1 MAKMLKKRSE
11 IQQEYKWKIED
22 LFASDEQWQIETE
35 EIKELAEKL
44 KGFQGKL
51 GTSADTLY
59 EYLSLNDKLD
69 QMLERVYVYANQ
81 KNHEDTGNSTYQDL
95 SDKATN
101 IMMEVS
107 SALSFGTPEILEIPE
122 ERIKSFYKEKMELLQ
137 YQRMIDEIFRDKPHT
152 LSSEMEE
159 LLANT
164 AELADGPDSAF
175 SMFNN
180 ADIKFPVIVGE
191 DGEEVEITHGRY
203 SKLMES
209 NDRRVRKE
217 TFDGLYSSYK
227 KFKNTLASLY
237 STNVK
242 KDIFY
247 SRVRNYDS
255 CLARA
260 LDGSRIPMDV
270 YKNLIEAVH
279 ENLPAMYKYME
290 VRKKA
295 LKVEELHMY
304 DIYAPIVSDYKMEV
318 SFEEAKQIVKEGLQP
333 LGEEYLSILQE
344 GFDGGWIDIYENEGK
359 RSGAYSWGAYGTHP
373 FVLLNFQN
381 TLNNTFTLAHE
392 MGHAIHSY
400 YSDKTQ
406 PITYAGYKI
415 FVAEVASTCNEALL
429 MAHLIKNSKD
439 KKEKAYLIN
448 YHLEQFR
455 GTLYRQTM
463 FAEFEMLTHQMA
475 EEGKALTADTLCALY
490 YDLNKKYYGEH
501 VVIDEDIAM
510 EWARIPHFY
519 RSFYVYQYA
528 TGYSAAIALSKRI
541 LEQGESA
548 VDDYIHNF
556 LCGGSSKDP
565 IDLLKGAGVDMST
578 KEPVEQALQ
587 VFSDLVNQLEGLIE
601 E

>member
-1 MAKMLKKRSE
+1 MGKTLKKRSE
-11 IQQEYKWKIED
+11 IAQEYKWKIED
-22 LFASDEQWQIETE
+22 LFADDTQWQKEVE
-35 EIKELAEKL
+35 EIKKL
-44 KGFQGKL
+44 KETLKGYQGKL
-51 GTSADTLY
+51 GESAETLY
-59 EYLSLNDKLD
+59 EYLSLSDKLD
-69 QMLERVYVYANQ
+69 QLMERVYVYANQ
-81 KNHEDTGNSTYQDL
+81 KSHEDTGNSVYQDL

-101 IMMEVS
+101 LMMEVN
-107 SALSFGTPEILEIPE
+107 SALSFATPELIKIPE
-122 ERIKSFYKEKMELLQ
+122 ETVKAFYQEKMELLQ
-137 YQRMIDEIFRDKPHT
+137 YQRMIDEIYKDKPYT

-164 AELADGPDSAF
+164 AEIADGPDNTF

-180 ADIKFPVIVGE
+180 ADLKFPTIVGE
-191 DGEEVEITHGRY
+191 DGEEIEITHGRY

-209 NDRRVRKE
+209 SERRVRKE

-247 SRVRNYDS
+247 AKARNYKS
-255 CLARA
+255 SLERA
-260 LDGSRIPMDV
+260 LNGSRIPLDV

-279 ENLPAMYKYME
+279 DNLPAMYKYME

-304 DIYAPIVSDYKMEV
+304 DIYAPIVSDFKMEV
-318 SFEEAKQIVKEGLQP
+318 TFEEAKQIVKEGLKP

-344 GFDGGWIDIYENEGK
+344 GFDNGWIDIYENEGK

-406 PITYAGYKI
+406 PITYAGYRI

-429 MAHLIKNSKD
+429 MAHLIANSKN

-475 EEGKALTADTLCALY
+475 EEGQALTADTLCSLY
-490 YDLNKKYYGEH
+490 YDLNKKYYGDN
-501 VVIDEDIAM
+501 VVVDEDIAL

-541 LEQGESA
+541 LEKGETA
-548 VDDYIHNF
+548 VDEYIHNF

-578 KEPVEQALQ
+578 KEPVEQALK
-587 VFSDLVNQLEGLIE
+587 VFADLVDQLEELIKE
-601 E
+601 

>member
-1 MAKMLKKRSE
+1 MEKKLKKRSE
-11 IQQEYKWKIED
+11 IAQEYKWKIED
-22 LFASDEQWQIETE
+22 LFADDMQWHKEVE
-35 EIKELAEKL
+35 EIQALKETLKSYQGRLGESAE
-44 KGFQGKL
+44 
-51 GTSADTLY
+51 TLY
-59 EYLSLNDKLD
+59 EYLSLSDQLD
-69 QMLERVYVYANQ
+69 QLMERVYVYANQ
-81 KNHEDTGNSTYQDL
+81 KSHEDTGNSIYQDL

-101 IMMEVS
+101 LMMEVS
-107 SALSFGTPEILEIPE
+107 SALSFATPELIQIPE
-122 ERIKSFYKEKMELLQ
+122 ETVKRFYKEKMELLQ
-137 YQRMIDEIFRDKPHT
+137 YQRMIEEIYKDKPHT

-164 AELADGPDSAF
+164 AEIADGPDNAF
-175 SMFNN
+175 SMFHN
-180 ADIKFPVIVGE
+180 ADLKFPTIVGE
-191 DGEEVEITHGRY
+191 DGEEIEITHGRY

-209 NDRRVRKE
+209 SVRRVRKE

-247 SRVRNYDS
+247 AKARNYHS
-255 CLARA
+255 SLERA
-260 LDGSRIPMDV
+260 LSDSRIPLDV
-270 YKNLIEAVH
+270 YQNLIEAVH
-279 ENLPAMYKYME
+279 DNLPAMYQYME
-290 VRKKA
+290 IRKKA
-295 LKVEELHMY
+295 LKVDELHMY
-304 DIYAPIVSDYKMEV
+304 DIYAPIVSDYKIEV
-318 SFEEAKQIVKEGLQP
+318 TFEEAKQIVKEGLKP
-333 LGEEYLSILQE
+333 LGKEYLSILQE
-344 GFDGGWIDIYENEGK
+344 GFDNGWIDIYENEGK

-406 PITYAGYKI
+406 PITYAGYRI

-429 MAHLIKNSKD
+429 MAHLIANSKD

-475 EEGKALTADTLCALY
+475 EEGKALTADTLCSLY

-501 VVIDEDIAM
+501 VIADEDIAL

-541 LEQGESA
+541 LEKGETA
-548 VDDYIHNF
+548 VEEYIHNF

-565 IDLLKGAGVDMST
+565 IELLKGAGVDMST
-578 KEPVEQALQ
+578 KEPVEQALK
-587 VFSDLVNQLEGLIE
+587 VFADLVNQLEELLK
-601 E
+601 

>member
-1 MAKMLKKRSE
+1 MANKLKKRSE
-11 IQQEYKWKIED
+11 IAKEYKWKIED
-22 LFASDEQWQIETE
+22 LFADNQQWDEE
-35 EIKELAEKL
+35 AEQVKCL
-44 KGFQGKL
+44 
-51 GTSADTLY
+51 ADTLKGY
-59 EYLSLNDKLD
+59 QGRLGSGAEELYGFLSLSDKAD
-69 QMLERVYVYANQ
+69 QLMEHVYVYANQ
-81 KNHEDTGNSTYQDL
+81 KLHEDTSVGIYQDL
-95 SDKATN
+95 ADKATS
-101 IMMEVS
+101 IMMYLNSAVS
-107 SALSFGTPEILEIPE
+107 FSTPEILAIPE
-122 ERIKSFYKEKMELLQ
+122 EKIQQFYKEKMELLQ
-137 YQRMIDEIFRDKPHT
+137 YQRMITEIMKDKPHT
-152 LSSEMEE
+152 LSAQMEE

-164 AELADGPDSAF
+164 AEIADGPDNTF

-180 ADIKFPVIVGE
+180 ADIKFPAIIGE
-191 DGEEVEITHGRY
+191 NGEEIEITHGRY
-203 SKLMES
+203 TKLMES
-209 NDRRVRKE
+209 NDRCVRKE
-217 TFDGLYSSYK
+217 TFHGLYSTYK

-247 SRVRNYDS
+247 AKARNYNS
-255 CLARA
+255 SLERA
-260 LDGSRIPMDV
+260 LDGSRIPVEV
-270 YKNLIEAVH
+270 YKNLIDAVH

-295 LKVEELHMY
+295 LKVDELHMY

-318 SFEEAKQIVKEGLQP
+318 TFDQAKEIVKEGLKP

-344 GFDGGWIDIYENEGK
+344 GFDDGWIDVYENEGK

-373 FVLLNFQN
+373 YVLLNFQN
-381 TLNNTFTLAHE
+381 NLNNTFTLAHE

-400 YSDKTQ
+400 YSDKNQ
-406 PITYAGYKI
+406 PITYAGYRI

-429 MAHLIKNSKD
+429 MAHLIANSKD

-463 FAEFEMLTHQMA
+463 FAEFEMMTHEMA
-475 EEGKALTADTLCALY
+475 ERGEALTVDALCSLY
-490 YDLNKKYYGEH
+490 YDLNKKYYGEN

-519 RSFYVYQYA
+519 RNFYVYQYA

-541 LEQGESA
+541 LEQGQSA

-565 IDLLKGAGVDMST
+565 IDLLKGAGVDMSS
-578 KEPVEQALQ
+578 KEPVVQALK
-587 VFSDLVNQLEGLIE
+587 VFASLVDQLEELVD
-601 E
+601 

>member
-1 MAKMLKKRSE
+1 ME
-11 IQQEYKWKIED
+11 V
-22 LFASDEQWQIETE
+22 E
-35 EIKELAEKL
+35 EIKKLTEEL
-44 KGFQGKL
+44 KGYQGRL
-51 GTSADTLY
+51 GNSAEELY
-59 EYLSLNDKLD
+59 GYLSLNDKVD
-69 QMLERVYVYANQ
+69 QLLERVYVYANQ
-81 KNHEDTGNSTYQDL
+81 KNHEDTANSVYQDL

-101 IMMEVS
+101 LMMMVS
-107 SALSFGTPEILEIPE
+107 SALSFATPEILEIPE
-122 ERIKSFYKEKMELLQ
+122 EKIRTFYKEKMELLQ
-137 YQRMIDEIFRDKPHT
+137 YQRLIEEIFKDKPHT
-152 LSSEMEE
+152 LSAEMEE
-159 LLANT
+159 LLAQT
-164 AELADGPDSAF
+164 AEIADGPDNTF

-180 ADIKFPVIVGE
+180 ADIKFPVIQGE
-191 DGEEVEITHGRY
+191 DGEEIEITHGRY

-209 NDRRVRKE
+209 SDRRVRKE
-217 TFDGLYSSYK
+217 TFEGLYASYK

-247 SRVRNYDS
+247 AKARNYNS
-255 CLARA
+255 SLERA
-260 LDGSRIPMDV
+260 LDGSRIPVNV
-270 YKNLIEAVH
+270 YTNLIEAVH

-290 VRKKA
+290 IRKKA
-295 LKVEELHMY
+295 LKVDELHMY
-304 DIYAPIVSDYKMEV
+304 DIYAPIVSDFKMEV
-318 SFEEAKQIVKEGLQP
+318 SFEEAKKIVKEGLKP

-373 FVLLNFQN
+373 YVLLNFQN
-381 TLNNTFTLAHE
+381 NLNNTFTLAHE

-400 YSDKTQ
+400 YSDKNQ
-406 PITYAGYKI
+406 PITYAGYRI

-429 MAHLIKNSKD
+429 MAHLIANSKD

-475 EEGKALTADTLCALY
+475 EEGEALTVDALCSLY
-490 YDLNKKYYGEH
+490 YDLNKKYYGDN

-519 RSFYVYQYA
+519 RNFYVYQYA

-548 VDDYIHNF
+548 VDEYIHNF

-578 KEPVEQALQ
+578 KEPVEQALK
-587 VFSDLVNQLEGLIE
+587 VFADLVDQLECLIE
-601 E
+601 